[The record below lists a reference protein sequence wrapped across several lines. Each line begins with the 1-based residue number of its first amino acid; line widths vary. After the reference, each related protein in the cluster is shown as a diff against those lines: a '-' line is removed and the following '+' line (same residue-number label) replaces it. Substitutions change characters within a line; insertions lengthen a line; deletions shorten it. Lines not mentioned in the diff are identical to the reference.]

1 MRERLV
7 LAGKVENMATRKN
20 PLFDTATTL
29 GKILVF
35 LGVSAICGVLVAGLL
50 VPAAAVSGSAAS
62 GSIEFFDTLPAELKV
77 DPPNQTTRILAADG
91 SEIASVY
98 TENRTKVALDQ
109 ISPFMKDAVIAVEDS
124 RFYEHGGVD
133 TTGILRALVSTA
145 RGNKQG
151 ASTITQ
157 QYVNNVLNANL
168 AAEGN
173 EDQIKLN
180 GVNKGVG
187 DKLREMKL
195 AIALEKEFSKEEIL
209 EGYLNIVF
217 FNRDAYGVE
226 AASRFFFSTSAKDLT
241 LPQAALLA
249 GLVNS
254 PSAFDP
260 ITNPEN
266 AKQRR
271 DIVLGLMLNQGK
283 ITQADHDAAV
293 ATPVEPKVTQP
304 KQGCAYASSAP
315 YFCDYV
321 LHLLENNPAYGD
333 EREERQRLI
342 YGGGLTITTTLDP
355 AAQAAAQEQVNASAG
370 ANPDKWG
377 AAMVSVQPNSGKIVS
392 MAQNTSFLPAEGSF
406 DSQVNFNVDKLDK
419 DGNDLNGLGGAQP
432 GSTMKPFTFAEWLN
446 EGKSM
451 NTVVNAAQ
459 RVYPLSFPWRNS
471 CGRVTGGYSTLQ
483 KNQGLG
489 TAEDLQNAEPQ
500 WYRSLSVLEGL
511 YNSINTVTFASA
523 AQLDFCGIQKV
534 VDAVGLHSGLP
545 KMDQNG
551 NIVLDD
557 AGNIAEPNPKVDM
570 STLANLL
577 GSTQTAPL
585 TMASAFATFA
595 NDGKYCEPIAI
606 TSVTD
611 QTGKQLPAQSTS
623 CRDAI
628 KPEVARGVNYALQE
642 VLNRGSGSLI
652 QPRISTRTSFPI
664 GAKTGTSNNN
674 GSTWVVGH
682 TTGLATA
689 AWFGDALGSQQ
700 RSGQNITVNGKF
712 YQGID
717 GYMIAGPMFSN
728 FMSRIAPAYGTE
740 PFPAPP
746 SNLVNGGGG
755 FVTRTPATTA
765 PQATQAPQAPA
776 TQAPAAT
783 QPAPAPSNNGS
794 GNGNGNGNGDD

>member
-1 MRERLV
+1 
-7 LAGKVENMATRKN
+7 MATRTN
-20 PLFDTATTL
+20 PIFDTATTL

-62 GSIEFFDTLPAELKV
+62 GSIEFFDALPAELKV

-109 ISPFMKDAVIAVEDS
+109 ISPFVKEAVIAVEDS
-124 RFYEHGGVD
+124 RFYDHGGVD

-145 RGNKQG
+145 RGNRQG

-195 AIALEKEFSKEEIL
+195 AIALEKEFSKEQIL

-217 FNRDAYGVE
+217 FNRDAYGIE
-226 AASRFFFSTSAKDLT
+226 AASRFFFSTTAKDLT
-241 LPQAALLA
+241 LPQGALLA

-260 ITNPEN
+260 INNPDN

-271 DIVLGLMLNQGK
+271 DLVLGLMLNQGK
-283 ITQADHDAAV
+283 ITQADYDAAV
-293 ATPVEPKVTQP
+293 ATPVETKVTQP
-304 KQGCAYASSAP
+304 KQGCAYASTAP
-315 YFCDYV
+315 YFCNYV
-321 LHLLENNPAYGD
+321 LHLLENNPAYGAD
-333 EREERQRLI
+333 REERLRLI

-355 AAQAAAQEQVNASAG
+355 NAQAVAQEQVNASAG

-377 AAMVSVQPNSGKIVS
+377 AAMVSVQPNSGKIIS
-392 MAQNTSFLPAEGSF
+392 MAQNTSFLPAEGTF

-432 GSTMKPFTFAEWLN
+432 GSTMKPFTFAQWLN
-446 EGKSM
+446 EGKPM
-451 NTVVNAAQ
+451 NTVVNGAQ
-459 RVYPLSFPWRNS
+459 RRYPLNFPWRNT
-471 CGRVTGGYSTLQ
+471 CGQVTGAYNTAQ
-483 KNQGLG
+483 KSLG
-489 TAEDLQNAEPQ
+489 AADDLQNAGPE
-500 WYRSLSVLEGL
+500 WYRPLSVLEGL

-523 AQLDFCGIQKV
+523 AQLDFCGIQKI
-534 VDAVGLHSGLP
+534 VDATGLHGGLP
-545 KMDQNG
+545 ANG
-551 NIVLDD
+551 
-557 AGNIAEPNPKVDM
+557 EPNPKINM
-570 STLANLL
+570 SMLGNLL

-606 TSVTD
+606 TAVTD
-611 QTGKQLPAQSTS
+611 QTGATLPAQSSS
-623 CRDAI
+623 CRDAV

-642 VLNRGSGSLI
+642 VLNRGSGALI

-664 GAKTGTSNNN
+664 GAKTGTSNMNE
-674 GSTWVVGH
+674 STWVVGH

-689 AWFGDALGSQQ
+689 AWFGDPLGAQN
-700 RSGQNITVNGKF
+700 RPGQNITVNGKF
-712 YQGID
+712 YPGID

-746 SNLVNGGGG
+746 SNLLNGGGSN
-755 FVTRTPATTA
+755 TRTPATTA
-765 PQATQAPQAPA
+765 PQAPQAPA
-776 TQAPAAT
+776 PAPAT
-783 QPAPAPSNNGS
+783 EPAPAPQPAQP
-794 GNGNGNGNGDD
+794 GNSDKKN

>member
-1 MRERLV
+1 
-7 LAGKVENMATRKN
+7 MATRKN

-29 GKILVF
+29 GKILLF

-62 GSIEFFDTLPAELKV
+62 GSIDFFDSLPAELKV

-98 TENRTKVALDQ
+98 TENRTKVPLDQ
-109 ISPFMKDAVIAVEDS
+109 ISPNMKNAIIAVEDS

-133 TTGILRALVSTA
+133 TTGILRALVSTV

-168 AAEGN
+168 AAAGE

-195 AIALEKEFSKEEIL
+195 AIALEKEFSKDQIL

-217 FNRDAYGVE
+217 FNRDAYGIE
-226 AASRFFFSTSAKDLT
+226 AASHYFFSTSAKDLT

-260 ITNPEN
+260 ITNPEKS
-266 AKQRR
+266 KQRR
-271 DIVLGLMLNQGK
+271 DLVLGLMKDQGK
-283 ITQADHDAAV
+283 ITAEEYQAAV

-304 KQGCAYASSAP
+304 KQGCSYAASAP

-321 LHLLENNPAYGD
+321 LHLLENNPAYGAD
-333 EREERQRLI
+333 VKDRQRLI

-355 AAQAAAQEQVNASAG
+355 NAQATAQEQANAATG

-377 AAMVSVQPNSGKIVS
+377 ASMVSVQPGTGKIIS
-392 MAQNTSFLPAEGSF
+392 MAQNTTFLPGQGF
-406 DSQVNFNVDKLDK
+406 DSQLNFNVDKLDK
-419 DGNDLNGLGGAQP
+419 DGNDLNGVGGFQP

-446 EGKSM
+446 EGKTM

-459 RVYPLSFPWRNS
+459 RVYPIGYPWKDT
-471 CGRVTGGYSTLQ
+471 CGKVVDGYSTAQ
-483 KNQGLG
+483 KNAGLG
-489 TAEDLQNAEPQ
+489 AADDLQNAEPQ
-500 WYRSLSVLEGL
+500 WYRPLTVLEGL

-523 AQLDFCGIQKV
+523 AQLDLCGIQKI
-534 VDAVGLHSGLP
+534 VDATGMHSGLP
-545 KMDQNG
+545 SG
-551 NIVLDD
+551 DD
-557 AGNIAEPNPKVDM
+557 PHPKIDM
-570 STLANLL
+570 STLGNLL
-577 GSTQTAPL
+577 GSTQTSPL

-606 TSVTD
+606 TSVVD
-611 QTGKQLPAQSTS
+611 ATGKQLPAQSSS

-652 QPRISTRTSFPI
+652 QPRISTKTSFPI
-664 GAKTGTSNNN
+664 GAKTGTSNLN

-689 AWFGDALGSQQ
+689 AWFGDPLGNQG
-700 RSGQNITVNGKF
+700 RAGQNVTINGKF

-728 FMSRIAPAYGTE
+728 YMLKIAPGYGTN
-740 PFPAPP
+740 PFPEPP
-746 SNLVNGGGG
+746 SNMVNGT
-755 FVTRTPATTA
+755 TRTTTPATTA
-765 PQATQAPQAPA
+765 PQAPAPAPQV
-776 TQAPAAT
+776 TQAPAPAPQVT
-783 QPAPAPSNNGS
+783 QAPAPAPAPTS
-794 GNGNGNGNGDD
+794 NGNGNGNGKGNG

>member
-1 MRERLV
+1 
-7 LAGKVENMATRKN
+7 MATRKN

-98 TENRTKVALDQ
+98 KENRTKVALDQ

-124 RFYEHGGVD
+124 RFYDHGGVD

-195 AIALEKEFSKEEIL
+195 AIALEKEFSKEQIL

-217 FNRDAYGVE
+217 FNRDAYGIE
-226 AASRFFFSTSAKDLT
+226 AASRFIFSTTAKDLT

-260 ITNPEN
+260 ISNPEN

-271 DIVLGLMLNQGK
+271 DLVLGLMLDQRK
-283 ITQADHDAAV
+283 ITQADYDAAV
-293 ATPVEPKVTQP
+293 ATPVEPKVTP
-304 KQGCAYASSAP
+304 ARQGCAYASTAP

-321 LHLLENNPAYGD
+321 LHLLENNPAYGAD
-333 EREERQRLI
+333 REERLRLI

-355 AAQAAAQEQVNASAG
+355 NAQAVAQEQVNASAG

-377 AAMVSVQPNSGKIVS
+377 AAMVSVQPNSGKIIS
-392 MAQNTSFLPAEGSF
+392 MAQNTSFLPAEGAF

-419 DGNDLNGLGGAQP
+419 EGNDLNGLGGAQP

-459 RVYPLSFPWRNS
+459 RRYPLNFNWRHS
-471 CGRVTGGYSTLQ
+471 CGEVNGAYNTAE
-483 KNQGLG
+483 KGLG
-489 TAEDLQNAEPQ
+489 AADDLQNAEPQ
-500 WYRSLSVLEGL
+500 WYRPLSVLEGL

-523 AQLDFCGIQKV
+523 AQLDFCGIQKI
-534 VDAVGLHSGLP
+534 VDAVGLHGGLP
-545 KMDQNG
+545 ADG
-551 NIVLDD
+551 
-557 AGNIAEPNPKVDM
+557 EPNPKINM
-570 STLANLL
+570 STLGNLL

-611 QTGKQLPAQSTS
+611 QTGATLPAQSS
-623 CRDAI
+623 ACRDAV

-652 QPRISTRTSFPI
+652 QPRISTRTDFPI

-689 AWFGDALGSQQ
+689 AWFGDALGAQD

-712 YQGID
+712 YPGID

-728 FMSRIAPAYGTE
+728 FMSRVAPAYGTE
-740 PFPAPP
+740 AFPAPP
-746 SNLVNGGGG
+746 SIMLNG
-755 FVTRTPATTA
+755 PATRAPANTA
-765 PQATQAPQAPA
+765 PQATQAPA
-776 TQAPAAT
+776 
-783 QPAPAPSNNGS
+783 PAPAPAPATAPENNGGGGNG
-794 GNGNGNGNGDD
+794 GNGNGNSGSGGGDD

>member
-1 MRERLV
+1 MV
-7 LAGKVENMATRKN
+7 TRKN
-20 PLFDTATTL
+20 PIFDTATTL
-29 GKILVF
+29 GKIFGF

-91 SEIASVY
+91 SVIASVFE
-98 TENRTKVALDQ
+98 ENRTKVSLDK
-109 ISPFMKDAVIAVEDS
+109 ISPFMKEAVIAVEDS
-124 RFYEHGGVD
+124 RFFEHGGVD
-133 TTGILRALVSTA
+133 TTGIMRALVATA

-168 AAEGN
+168 AAEGKD
-173 EDQIKLN
+173 EDIKLN

-195 AIALEKEFSKEEIL
+195 AIALEKEFTKDQIL

-217 FNRDAYGVE
+217 FNRDAYGIE
-226 AASRFFFSTSAKDLT
+226 AASKFFFSTTAKDLT

-260 ITNPEN
+260 ITNPESS
-266 AKQRR
+266 KGRR
-271 DIVLGLMLNQGK
+271 DLVLSLMLSQGK
-283 ITQADHDAAV
+283 ITQAEHDTAV
-293 ATPVEPKVTQP
+293 ATPVVTKVTP
-304 KQGCAYASSAP
+304 ARQGCAYAATAP

-321 LHLLENNPAYGD
+321 LHLLENNPAYGAD
-333 EREERQRLI
+333 LKERQRLI
-342 YGGGLTITTTLDP
+342 YGGGLTIKTTLDP
-355 AAQAAAQEQVNASAG
+355 KAQISAQEQVNASAG

-377 AAMVSVQPNSGKIVS
+377 AALVSVQPDSGKIVS
-392 MAQNTSFLPAEGSF
+392 MAQNTTFLPKKGGF
-406 DSQVNFNVDKLDK
+406 DSQVNFNVDQLDK
-419 DGNDLNGLGGAQP
+419 NGNDLNGLGGAQP

-459 RVYPLSFPWRNS
+459 RQYPLNFPWRNS
-471 CGRVTGGYSTLQ
+471 CGVVTGAYNSAEE
-483 KNQGLG
+483 GLG
-489 TAEDLQNAEPQ
+489 AAQDLQNAEPQ
-500 WYRSLSVLEGL
+500 FYRYMPVLFGL
-511 YNSINTVTFASA
+511 YNSINTATFASA

-545 KMDQNG
+545 SNG
-551 NIVLDD
+551 D
-557 AGNIAEPNPKVDM
+557 PNPKINM
-570 STLANLL
+570 FTLGNLL

-611 QTGKQLPAQSTS
+611 QSGAELPAQSSS

-642 VLNRGSGSLI
+642 VMNVGSGSLI
-652 QPRISTRTSFPI
+652 QPRLSTDTNFPVA
-664 GAKTGTSNNN
+664 AKTGTSNLNE
-674 GSTWVVGH
+674 STWVVGH

-689 AWFGDALGSQQ
+689 AWFGDPLGAQN
-700 RSGQNITVNGKF
+700 RPGRNLTFNGQF
-712 YQGID
+712 YESLD
-717 GYMIAGPMFSN
+717 GYMIAGPMFSR
-728 FMSRIAPAYGTE
+728 FMSQTAPAYGTD
-740 PFPAPP
+740 PFPEPP
-746 SNLVNGGGG
+746 NNMVNGTP
-755 FVTRTPATTA
+755 TRTPGSEGTS
-765 PQATQAPQAPA
+765 PA
-776 TQAPAAT
+776 TEPSTPAADN
-783 QPAPAPSNNGS
+783 P
-794 GNGNGNGNGDD
+794 GNSEKKD

>member
-1 MRERLV
+1 
-7 LAGKVENMATRKN
+7 MATRKN

-35 LGVSAICGVLVAGLL
+35 LGASAICGVLVAGLL

-98 TENRTKVALDQ
+98 TENRTKVALEQ
-109 ISPFMKDAVIAVEDS
+109 ISPFMKEAVIAVEDS

-157 QYVNNVLNANL
+157 QYVNNVLNSNL

-195 AIALEKEFSKEEIL
+195 AIALEKEFSKEQIL

-260 ITNPEN
+260 ITNPE
-266 AKQRR
+266 ASKERR
-271 DIVLGLMLNQGK
+271 DLVLGLMLNQGK
-283 ITQADHDAAV
+283 ISQADHDAAV
-293 ATPVEPKVTQP
+293 ATPVETKVTP
-304 KQGCAYASSAP
+304 ARQGCAYASTAP

-321 LHLLENNPAYGD
+321 LHLLENNAAYGTD
-333 EREERQRLI
+333 LKERQRLI

-355 AAQAAAQEQVNASAG
+355 NAQAAAQEQVNASAG

-377 AAMVSVQPNSGKIVS
+377 AAMVSVQPNTGKIIS
-392 MAQNTSFLPAEGSF
+392 MAQNTKFLPGEGSF

-459 RVYPLSFPWRNS
+459 RVYPLNFPWRNT
-471 CGRVTGGYSTLQ
+471 CGKVTGGYSTAQ

-489 TAEDLQNAEPQ
+489 TADDLQNAEPK
-500 WYRSLSVLEGL
+500 WYRPLSVLEGL

-545 KMDQNG
+545 SAD
-551 NIVLDD
+551 
-557 AGNIAEPNPKVDM
+557 EPNPKVDM

-595 NDGKYCEPIAI
+595 NDGKFCEAIAI

-611 QTGKQLPAQSTS
+611 GTGKQLPAQSTS

-652 QPRISTRTSFPI
+652 QPRMSTRTSFPI
-664 GAKTGTSNNN
+664 GPTTTVPPGLSATPLAWPPLP
-674 GSTWVVGH
+674 GSVTRW
-682 TTGLATA
+682 AP
-689 AWFGDALGSQQ
+689 
-700 RSGQNITVNGKF
+700 K
-712 YQGID
+712 
-717 GYMIAGPMFSN
+717 AGPARTS
-728 FMSRIAPAYGTE
+728 
-740 PFPAPP
+740 P
-746 SNLVNGGGG
+746 STGSSTRALT
-755 FVTRTPATTA
+755 VT
-765 PQATQAPQAPA
+765 
-776 TQAPAAT
+776 
-783 QPAPAPSNNGS
+783 
-794 GNGNGNGNGDD
+794 

>member
-1 MRERLV
+1 
-7 LAGKVENMATRKN
+7 MANRKN
-20 PLFDTATTL
+20 PLFNTATTL

-91 SEIASVY
+91 SEIASLY
-98 TENRTKVALDQ
+98 KENRTKVSLDN
-109 ISPFMKDAVIAVEDS
+109 ISPFMKEAVIAVEDS

-133 TTGILRALVSTA
+133 TTGILRALVATA

-168 AAEGN
+168 AAEGKD
-173 EDQIKLN
+173 EDIKLN

-195 AIALEKEFSKEEIL
+195 AIALEKEFSKDQIL

-217 FNRDAYGVE
+217 FNVNAYGIE

-249 GLVNS
+249 GVVNS

-260 ITNPEN
+260 ITNPDN
-266 AKQRR
+266 AKARR
-271 DIVLGLMLNQGK
+271 DLVLGLMLNQGK

-293 ATPVEPKVTQP
+293 ATPVETKVTQP
-304 KQGCAYASSAP
+304 KQGCAYAATAP

-321 LHLLENNPAYGD
+321 LHLLENNPAYGATKA
-333 EREERQRLI
+333 ERQRVI

-355 AAQAAAQEQVNASAG
+355 AAQAVAQEQSNAAAG

-377 AAMVSVQPNSGKIVS
+377 AAMVSVQPGSGKIVT
-392 MAQNTSFLPAEGSF
+392 MAQNTTFLPTEGAF
-406 DSQVNFNVDKLDK
+406 DSQVNFGVDKLDK
-419 DGNDLNGLGGAQP
+419 DGNDLNGMGGAQP

-446 EGKSM
+446 EGKTM

-459 RVYPLSFPWRNS
+459 RVYPLGFNWRNT
-471 CGRVTGGYSTLQ
+471 CGTVTGGYSTAQ
-483 KNQGLG
+483 KNAGLG
-489 TAEDLQNAEPQ
+489 TADDLQNAEIQ
-500 WYRSLSVLEGL
+500 WYRPLTVLEGL

-534 VDAVGLHSGLP
+534 VDAVGLHGGLP
-545 KMDQNG
+545 TA
-551 NIVLDD
+551 DD
-557 AGNIAEPNPKVDM
+557 PNPKIDM
-570 STLANLL
+570 STLGNLL
-577 GSTQTAPL
+577 GSTQTSPL

-595 NDGKYCEPIAI
+595 NDGRYCEPIAI
-606 TSVTD
+606 TGVKD
-611 QTGKQLPAQSTS
+611 QSGADLPAQSSS
-623 CRDAI
+623 CRDAL
-628 KPEVARGVNYALQE
+628 KPEVARGVNYALQQ
-642 VLNRGSGSLI
+642 VMNIGSGSLI
-652 QPRISTRTSFPI
+652 QPRLSTRTNFPI

-689 AWFGDALGSQQ
+689 AWFGDPLGAQQ
-700 RSGQNITVNGKF
+700 RPGQNITINGKF
-712 YQGID
+712 YPGID

-728 FMSRIAPAYGTE
+728 FMTQMAPKYGTDA
-740 PFPAPP
+740 FPAPP
-746 SNLVNGGGG
+746 SNMINGTP
-755 FVTRTPATTA
+755 TRTNPAT
-765 PQATQAPQAPA
+765 PA
-776 TQAPAAT
+776 QPSAPAA
-783 QPAPAPSNNGS
+783 QPSPAPSAG
-794 GNGNGNGNGDD
+794 GNG

>member
-1 MRERLV
+1 MSGIVAYSHLVMRERLV
-7 LAGKVENMATRKN
+7 LAGKVENMATRTN

-109 ISPFMKDAVIAVEDS
+109 ISPFVKEAVIAVEDS
-124 RFYEHGGVD
+124 RFYDHGGVD

-195 AIALEKEFSKEEIL
+195 AIALEKEFSKEQIL

-217 FNRDAYGVE
+217 FNRDAYGIE

-260 ITNPEN
+260 INNPEN

-271 DIVLGLMLNQGK
+271 DLVLGLMLNQGK
-283 ITQADHDAAV
+283 ITQADHDTAV
-293 ATPVEPKVTQP
+293 ATPVETKVTQP
-304 KQGCAYASSAP
+304 KQGCAYASTAP

-321 LHLLENNPAYGD
+321 LHLLENNPAYGAD
-333 EREERQRLI
+333 AKERQRLI

-355 AAQAAAQEQVNASAG
+355 VAQQSAQEQVNASAG
-370 ANPDKWG
+370 ANPQKWG
-377 AAMVSVQPNSGKIVS
+377 AALVSVQPNSGKIIS
-392 MAQNTSFLPAEGSF
+392 MAQNTSFLPSEGNF
-406 DSQVNFNVDKLDK
+406 DSQVNFNVDQLDK

-459 RVYPLSFPWRNS
+459 RRYPLNFNWRHT
-471 CGRVTGGYSTLQ
+471 CGDVTGGYNTAEKS
-483 KNQGLG
+483 LG
-489 TAEDLQNAEPQ
+489 AAEDLQNAEPQ
-500 WYRSLSVLEGL
+500 FYRPMDVLFGL
-511 YNSINTVTFASA
+511 KNSINTATFATA

-545 KMDQNG
+545 SQDG
-551 NIVLDD
+551 
-557 AGNIAEPNPKVDM
+557 EPNPKINM
-570 STLANLL
+570 SILANLL

-611 QTGKQLPAQSTS
+611 HTGAQLPAQSSS
-623 CRDAI
+623 CRDAL
-628 KPEVARGVNYALQE
+628 KPEVARGVNHALQE
-642 VLNRGSGSLI
+642 VLNSGSGALI
-652 QPRISTRTSFPI
+652 QPRLSTKTNFPVA
-664 GAKTGTSNNN
+664 AKTGTSNMNE
-674 GSTWVVGH
+674 STWVVGH

-689 AWFGDALGSQQ
+689 AWFGDPLGAQD
-700 RSGQNITVNGKF
+700 RPGRDLTFNGKF
-712 YQGID
+712 YEFLD
-717 GYMIAGPMFSN
+717 GYMIAGPMFSKY
-728 FMSRIAPAYGTE
+728 MSRMAPAYGTE
-740 PFPAPP
+740 PFPAAPT
-746 SNLVNGGGG
+746 NMVNG
-755 FVTRTPATTA
+755 TPSRST
-765 PQATQAPQAPA
+765 PPTQGN
-776 TQAPAAT
+776 
-783 QPAPAPSNNGS
+783 QPAPAPAPTAPAKDSS
-794 GNGNGNGNGDD
+794 PGNSEKKN

>member
-1 MRERLV
+1 
-7 LAGKVENMATRKN
+7 MATRNN

-29 GKILVF
+29 GKILLF

-62 GSIEFFDTLPAELKV
+62 GSIDFFDSLPAELKV
-77 DPPNQTTRILAADG
+77 DPPSQTTRILAADG

-98 TENRTKVALDQ
+98 TENRTKVPLDQ
-109 ISPFMKDAVIAVEDS
+109 ISPNMKNAIIAVEDS

-133 TTGILRALVSTA
+133 TTGILRALVATA

-168 AAEGN
+168 AAAGE

-195 AIALEKEFSKEEIL
+195 SIALEKEFSKDQIL

-217 FNRDAYGVE
+217 FNRDAYGIE
-226 AASRFFFSTSAKDLT
+226 AASRYFFSTTAKDLT

-260 ITNPEN
+260 ITNPEKS
-266 AKQRR
+266 KQRR
-271 DIVLGLMLNQGK
+271 DLVLGLMKDQKK
-283 ITQADHDAAV
+283 ITPEEYEAAV

-304 KQGCAYASSAP
+304 KQGCAYAASAP

-321 LHLLENNPAYGD
+321 LHLLENNPAYGAD
-333 EREERQRLI
+333 KEERQHVI

-355 AAQAAAQEQVNASAG
+355 KAQATAQEQADAAAG

-377 AAMVSVQPNSGKIVS
+377 ASMVSVQPGTGKIIS
-392 MAQNTSFLPAEGSF
+392 MAQNTSFLAGAGGF
-406 DSQVNFNVDKLDK
+406 NSQLNFNVDQLDK
-419 DGNDLNGLGGAQP
+419 DGNDLNGVGGFQP

-459 RVYPLSFPWRNS
+459 RVYPIGYPWKNT
-471 CGRVTGGYSTLQ
+471 CGKVQGAYSTAQ
-483 KNQGLG
+483 KNARLD
-489 TAEDLQNAEPQ
+489 AADDLQNAEPQ
-500 WYRSLSVLEGL
+500 WYKPLTVLEGL

-523 AQLDFCGIQKV
+523 AQLDFCGIQKIA
-534 VDAVGLHSGLP
+534 DAVGLHSGLP
-545 KMDQNG
+545 SAD
-551 NIVLDD
+551 
-557 AGNIAEPNPKVDM
+557 EPNPKINM
-570 STLANLL
+570 MTLGNLL
-577 GSTQTAPL
+577 GSTQTSPL

-606 TSVTD
+606 TSVVD
-611 QTGKQLPAQSTS
+611 ASGKQLPAQSSS

-652 QPRISTRTSFPI
+652 QPRISTKTSFPI

-689 AWFGDALGSQQ
+689 AWFGDPLGNQG
-700 RSGQNITVNGKF
+700 RAGQNITVNGKF

-728 FMSRIAPAYGTE
+728 YMAKVAPGYGAN

-746 SNLVNGGGG
+746 SNMVNGT
-755 FVTRTPATTA
+755 TRTTTPATTA
-765 PQATQAPQAPA
+765 PQATQAPAPQVTQAPA
-776 TQAPAAT
+776 TQAPA
-783 QPAPAPSNNGS
+783 PAPTS
-794 GNGNGNGNGDD
+794 NGNGNNGKGNG

>member
-1 MRERLV
+1 
-7 LAGKVENMATRKN
+7 MATGKN

-29 GKILVF
+29 GKLILF
-35 LGVSAICGVLVAGLL
+35 LGVSAICGVLMAGLL
-50 VPAAAVSGSAAS
+50 VPAAAVSGNAAS
-62 GSIEFFDTLPAELKV
+62 GSIKFFETLPAELKV
-77 DPPNQTTRILAADG
+77 DPPSQSTKILAADG
-91 SEIASVY
+91 SVIANLY
-98 TENRTKVALDQ
+98 LENRTRVSLDQ
-109 ISPFMKDAVIAVEDS
+109 MSPYIKDAVIAIEDS

-133 TTGILRALVSTA
+133 TTGILRALVATA

-168 AAEGN
+168 AAAGE

-195 AIALEKEFSKEEIL
+195 SIALEKEFTKDQIL

-217 FNRDAYGVE
+217 FNRDAYGIE
-226 AASRFFFSTSAKDLT
+226 AASRYFFSTTAKDLT

-260 ITNPEN
+260 ITNPEKS
-266 AKQRR
+266 KQRR
-271 DIVLGLMLNQGK
+271 DLVLGLMKDQKK
-283 ITQADHDAAV
+283 ITAEEYEAAV

-304 KQGCAYASSAP
+304 KQGCAYAASAP
-315 YFCDYV
+315 YFCDYI
-321 LHLLENNPAYGD
+321 LHLLENNPAYGAD
-333 EREERQRLI
+333 KEERQHVL

-355 AAQAAAQEQVNASAG
+355 KAQATAQEQADAAAG

-377 AAMVSVQPNSGKIVS
+377 ASMVSVQPGTGKIVS
-392 MAQNTSFLPAEGSF
+392 MAQNTSFLAGPSGF
-406 DSQVNFNVDKLDK
+406 NSQLNFNVDQLDK
-419 DGNDLNGLGGAQP
+419 DGNDLNGIGGFQP

-446 EGKSM
+446 EGKTM

-459 RVYPLSFPWRNS
+459 RVYPIGYPWKNT
-471 CGRVTGGYSTLQ
+471 CGKVQGAYSTAQ
-483 KNQGLG
+483 KNAKLD
-489 TAEDLQNAEPQ
+489 AADDLQNAEPQ
-500 WYRSLSVLEGL
+500 WYKPLTVLEGL

-523 AQLDFCGIQKV
+523 AQLDFCGIQQIA
-534 VDAVGLHSGLP
+534 DAVGLHSGLP
-545 KMDQNG
+545 SADG
-551 NIVLDD
+551 S
-557 AGNIAEPNPKVDM
+557 EPNPKVNM
-570 STLANLL
+570 MTLGNLL
-577 GSTQTAPL
+577 GSTQTSPL

-611 QTGKQLPAQSTS
+611 ATGKQLPAQSSS

-642 VLNRGSGSLI
+642 VMNRGSGSLI
-652 QPRISTRTSFPI
+652 QPRLSTKTSFPI
-664 GAKTGTSNNN
+664 GAKTGTSNLQ

-689 AWFGDALGSQQ
+689 AWFGDPLGDQG

-728 FMSRIAPAYGTE
+728 FMTKIAPGYGTN

-746 SNLVNGGGG
+746 SNMVNG
-755 FVTRTPATTA
+755 TTTA
-765 PQATQAPQAPA
+765 PTQNSPQGSQAPLPAVPA
-776 TQAPAAT
+776 TQAPAT
-783 QPAPAPSNNGS
+783 Q
-794 GNGNGNGNGDD
+794 

>member
-1 MRERLV
+1 
-7 LAGKVENMATRKN
+7 MATRNN

-29 GKILVF
+29 GKILLF

-62 GSIEFFDTLPAELKV
+62 GSIDFFDSLPAELKV
-77 DPPNQTTRILAADG
+77 DPPSQTTRILAADG

-98 TENRTKVALDQ
+98 TENRTKVPLDQ
-109 ISPFMKDAVIAVEDS
+109 ISPNMKNAIIAVEDS

-133 TTGILRALVSTA
+133 TTGILRALVATA

-168 AAEGN
+168 AAAGE

-195 AIALEKEFSKEEIL
+195 SIALEKEFTKDQIL

-217 FNRDAYGVE
+217 FNRDAYGIE
-226 AASRFFFSTSAKDLT
+226 AASHYFFSTSAKDLT

-260 ITNPEN
+260 ITNPEKS
-266 AKQRR
+266 KQRR
-271 DIVLGLMLNQGK
+271 DLVLGLMKDQKK
-283 ITQADHDAAV
+283 ITAEEYEAAV

-304 KQGCAYASSAP
+304 KQGCAYAASAP
-315 YFCDYV
+315 YFCDYI
-321 LHLLENNPAYGD
+321 LHLLENNPAYGAD
-333 EREERQRLI
+333 VKDRQRLI

-355 AAQAAAQEQVNASAG
+355 NAQATAQEQVNAATG

-377 AAMVSVQPNSGKIVS
+377 SSMVSVQPGTGKIIS
-392 MAQNTSFLPAEGSF
+392 MAQNTTFLPGQGF
-406 DSQVNFNVDKLDK
+406 DSQLNFNVDKLDK
-419 DGNDLNGLGGAQP
+419 DGNDLNGIGGFQP

-446 EGKSM
+446 EGKTM

-459 RVYPLSFPWRNS
+459 RVYPLNYPWKNT
-471 CGRVTGGYSTLQ
+471 CGKVNGAYNTAQ
-483 KNQGLG
+483 KSLG
-489 TAEDLQNAEPQ
+489 AADDLQNAEPQ
-500 WYRSLSVLEGL
+500 WYRPLTVLEGL

-523 AQLDFCGIQKV
+523 AQLDFCGIQKI

-545 KMDQNG
+545 SADG
-551 NIVLDD
+551 S
-557 AGNIAEPNPKVDM
+557 EPNPKVDM
-570 STLANLL
+570 MTLGNLL

-606 TSVTD
+606 TSVVD
-611 QTGKQLPAQSTS
+611 ATGKQLPAQSSS

-642 VLNRGSGSLI
+642 VMNQGSGSLI
-652 QPRISTRTSFPI
+652 RPRLSTKTSFPI

-689 AWFGDALGSQQ
+689 AWFGDPLGGQT
-700 RSGQNITVNGKF
+700 RAGQNITVNGKF
-712 YQGID
+712 YPGID

-728 FMSRIAPAYGTE
+728 FMTKIAPAYGTN

-746 SNLVNGGGG
+746 SNMVSGA
-755 FVTRTPATTA
+755 TRNTAPA
-765 PQATQAPQAPA
+765 PQATQAPAPAPQATQVPA
-776 TQAPAAT
+776 TQAPA
-783 QPAPAPSNNGS
+783 PAPTN
-794 GNGNGNGNGDD
+794 NGNGNGNNGKG

>member
-7 LAGKVENMATRKN
+7 VAGKVENMVTRKN
-20 PLFDTATTL
+20 PIFDTATTL
-29 GKILVF
+29 GKIFGF

-62 GSIEFFDTLPAELKV
+62 GSIEFFDTLPAELQV
-77 DPPNQTTRILAADG
+77 DPPSQSTRILAADG
-91 SEIASVY
+91 SLIANLY
-98 TENRTKVALDQ
+98 EENRTKVALDQ
-109 ISPFMKDAVIAVEDS
+109 ISPFMKDAIIAVEDS

-133 TTGILRALVSTA
+133 TTGILRAVVSTA

-173 EDQIKLN
+173 TEDIKLN

-195 AIALEKEFSKEEIL
+195 AIALEKEFTKEQIL

-217 FNRDAYGVE
+217 FNRDAYGIE
-226 AASRFFFSTSAKDLT
+226 AASKFFFSSSAKDLT

-271 DIVLGLMLNQGK
+271 DLVLGLMLDQGK

-293 ATPVEPKVTQP
+293 ATPVEPKVTP
-304 KQGCAYASSAP
+304 SRQGCAYATTAP

-321 LHLLENNPAYGD
+321 LHLLLNNPAYGATPED
-333 EREERQRLI
+333 RINSIFR
-342 YGGGLTITTTLDP
+342 GGLTITTTLDVN
-355 AAQAAAQEQVNASAG
+355 AQNVAQVESDAAAGV
-370 ANPDKWG
+370 NPDNWG
-377 AAMVSVQPNSGKIVS
+377 ASIVSVQPNTGKILN
-392 MAQNTSFLPAEGSF
+392 MAQNTSYLPTEGKF
-406 DSQVNFNVDKLDK
+406 NQTQNFNVDKLDK
-419 DGNDLNGLGGAQP
+419 DGNDLNGLGGFQP

-451 NTVVNAAQ
+451 NANVNAAT
-459 RVYPLSFPWRNS
+459 RTYPQNFPWRNTCPEPTVGWYDARIPGS
-471 CGRVTGGYSTLQ
+471 F
-483 KNQGLG
+483 
-489 TAEDLQNAEPQ
+489 DLQNSDDGY
-500 WYRSLSVLEGL
+500 YRNMTVLYGL
-511 YNSINTVTFASA
+511 QNSINTATFASA
-523 AQLDFCGIQKV
+523 AQVDLCGIQKI
-534 VDAVGLHSGLP
+534 VDAVGIHGGLA
-545 KMDQNG
+545 
-551 NIVLDD
+551 VDD
-557 AGNIAEPNPKVDM
+557 NPNPPVKM
-570 STLANLL
+570 TTLANLI

-611 QTGKQLPAQSTS
+611 QTGAQLPAQATS
-623 CRDAI
+623 CRDAV
-628 KPEVARGVNYALQE
+628 KPEVARGVAYAMQK
-642 VLNRGSGSLI
+642 VLDEGSGSLI
-652 QPRISTRTSFPI
+652 QPRLSTKTNFPVA
-664 GAKTGTSNNN
+664 AKTGTNDTN
-674 GSTWVVGH
+674 GSTWVVGY
-682 TTGLATA
+682 TTGVATA
-689 AWFGDALGSQQ
+689 AWFGDPLGDQL
-700 RSGQNITVNGKF
+700 RPGRNLTVNGQF
-712 YQGID
+712 YKSID
-717 GYMIAGPMFSN
+717 GYMIAGPMFSKY
-728 FMSRIAPAYGTE
+728 MAQVAPAYGTN

-746 SNLVNGGGG
+746 TNMVNGTP
-755 FVTRTPATTA
+755 VRTAPS
-765 PQATQAPQAPA
+765 PQATAPA
-776 TQAPAAT
+776 TAPPT
-783 QPAPAPSNNGS
+783 PPSPAPSAP
-794 GNGNGNGNGDD
+794 GNGEKKD

>member
-1 MRERLV
+1 MV
-7 LAGKVENMATRKN
+7 TRRN
-20 PLFDTATTL
+20 PIFDTATTL
-29 GKILVF
+29 GKILGF

-62 GSIEFFDTLPAELKV
+62 GSIQFFDTLPAELKV
-77 DPPNQTTRILAADG
+77 DPPSESTRILAADG
-91 SEIASVY
+91 SLIANLY
-98 TENRTKVALDQ
+98 EENRTKVSLDQ
-109 ISPFMKDAVIAVEDS
+109 ISPLMQQAIIAVEDS

-133 TTGILRALVSTA
+133 TTGILRAVVSTA

-173 EDQIKLN
+173 DADIKLN

-195 AIALEKEFSKEEIL
+195 AIALEKKFSKDQIL

-217 FNRDAYGVE
+217 FNRDAYGIE
-226 AASRFFFSTSAKDLT
+226 AASKLFFSTTAKDLT
-241 LPQAALLA
+241 LPEAALLA

-260 ITNPEN
+260 ITHPDA
-266 AKQRR
+266 AKARR
-271 DIVLGLMLNQGK
+271 DLVLGLMLDQKK
-283 ITQADHDAAV
+283 ITQAEHDAAV
-293 ATPVEPKVTQP
+293 ATPVEPKVTP
-304 KQGCAYASSAP
+304 AKQGCAYATTAP

-321 LHLLENNPAYGD
+321 LHLLLNNPAYGAD
-333 EREERQRLI
+333 TTERTNNVFR
-342 YGGGLTITTTLDP
+342 GGLTIKTTLDP
-355 AAQAAAQEQVNASAG
+355 NAQAVAQAQSDAAAG

-377 AAMVSVQPNSGKIVS
+377 AAMVSVQPNTGKIIN
-392 MAQNTSFLPAEGSF
+392 MAQNTSFLQADGKF
-406 DSQVNFNVDKLDK
+406 DSQVNFNVDKMDK

-432 GSTMKPFTFAEWLN
+432 GSTMKPFTFTEWLN

-459 RVYPLSFPWRNS
+459 RVYPLNYPWRDS
-471 CGRVTGGYSTLQ
+471 CGKVTGAYNTAQ
-483 KNQGLG
+483 KGLG
-489 TAEDLQNAEPQ
+489 AADDLQNAEENY
-500 WYRSLSVLEGL
+500 YRPMDVLYGL
-511 YNSINTVTFASA
+511 YNSINTATFASA

-545 KMDQNG
+545 DSDG
-551 NIVLDD
+551 T
-557 AGNIAEPNPKVDM
+557 PNPKINM
-570 STLANLL
+570 SILANLL

-611 QTGKQLPAQSTS
+611 QAGKDLPAQSTS

-652 QPRISTRTSFPI
+652 QPRISTKTSFPI
-664 GAKTGTSNNN
+664 AAKTGTSNYNE
-674 GSTWVVGH
+674 STWVVGF

-689 AWFGDALGSQQ
+689 AWYGDPLGNQS
-700 RSGQNITVNGKF
+700 RPGQNLTINGKF
-712 YQGID
+712 YSSID
-717 GYMIAGPMFSN
+717 GYQIAGPMFSKY
-728 FMSRIAPAYGTE
+728 MSQVAPAYGTN

-746 SNLVNGGGG
+746 SNMVSG
-755 FVTRTPATTA
+755 TPAKTSPTSPTTQATPA
-765 PQATQAPQAPA
+765 PQTS
-776 TQAPAAT
+776 T
-783 QPAPAPSNNGS
+783 QPSPDAGKND
-794 GNGNGNGNGDD
+794 NGNGKG